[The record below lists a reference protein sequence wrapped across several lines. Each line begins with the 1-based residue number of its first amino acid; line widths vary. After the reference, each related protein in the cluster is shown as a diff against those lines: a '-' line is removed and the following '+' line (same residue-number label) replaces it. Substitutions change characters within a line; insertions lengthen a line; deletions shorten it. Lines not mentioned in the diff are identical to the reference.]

1 MTLPQKPLS
10 IVAFVPAD
18 NPFGPLLNALQGDGF
33 RLAPF
38 RTDLATPPR
47 DILKATDAI
56 ICCIQSLDAS
66 FDQVL
71 SLLSELGAPPIVVIA
86 SEPISAEKELHLLAL
101 GVQEVVNLEDG
112 VSLLVASDLARR
124 ALLRSVQRH
133 KHSQSLKI
141 DAQNK
146 RGAEAQ
152 AVLNLFPIAVIITSE
167 DGTVLLANQKAQILM
182 EQKDALFVDPKKR
195 LRLTNQ
201 TQNALLYQTI
211 ANAHRG
217 VDADCALA
225 APRRSDDSPLSVM
238 VVPVGDSRQRRS
250 SDPKRSG
257 VTLFITD
264 PKVPID
270 IAPATLEGLYGFTA
284 AEARLVINL
293 VGGHTLEE
301 IAAASGTST
310 HTLRN
315 HLKSAFRKTETNRQ
329 AELVKLVLTGPAV
342 FRRISH

>member
-1 MTLPQKPLS
+1 MILPQKPLS

-18 NPFGPLLNALQGDGF
+18 NPFVPLLNALQDDGL

-38 RTDLATPPR
+38 ITDLATPPR
-47 DILKATDAI
+47 EVLKTTDAI

-66 FDQVL
+66 FDLVL
-71 SLLSELGAPPIVVIA
+71 SRLAELDAPPIVVLA
-86 SEPISAEKELHLLAL
+86 FEAISSEKELHLLGL
-101 GVQEVVNLEDG
+101 GAQEIVSVEQDA
-112 VSLLVASDLARR
+112 SLLEASNMARR
-124 ALLRSVQRH
+124 AILRSVQRH
-133 KHSQSLKI
+133 RRSQSLGK
-141 DAQNK
+141 DAQNR

-167 DGTVLLANQKAQILM
+167 DGTVLLANQKAHVLI
-182 EQKDALFVDPKKR
+182 EQKDAMFLDAKNH

-211 ANAHRG
+211 ANAHLG
-217 VDADCALA
+217 VDEDCALA
-225 APRRSDDSPLSVM
+225 APRQSDDSPLSVM
-238 VVPVGDSRQRRS
+238 VAPVSSYQRRS
-250 SDPKRSG
+250 SDHKRSG

-270 IAPATLEGLYGFTA
+270 ITPATLEGLYGFTA

-301 IAAASGTST
+301 IAATSGTST

-342 FRRISH
+342 FRRASS